1 MKSKQLSCLIICLI
15 VVTFASFFIGRYQQD
30 NLFDLFSNNV
40 LFRQLFFQLR
50 IPRVLTALLIGSG
63 LALAGLV
70 TQTIFRNP
78 LADGGLLGISQ
89 AAGFGAALGIL
100 IFKSNPFW
108 IQLFAFGFGVSALL
122 FSILISG
129 KVGGNKILS
138 LILAGIAVSAVFSAG
153 IGILKYL
160 ADPVDQLPAIVYWLL
175 GSLAGSTWPVLLRTL
190 VIIFPVIIFF
200 CFYRWRLNLL
210 AMDKEVAYSLG
221 LQNKVELW
229 VCLVASV
236 LLTSSIIS
244 ISGVVGWIGLII
256 PNYAR
261 MITGSD
267 TTNSIPVT
275 ILLGGI
281 FAIVCDD
288 LARTL
293 LPGEIPLGIFTA
305 FLGSL
310 MFIGLLIKKEHIA

>member
-1 MKSKQLSCLIICLI
+1 
-15 VVTFASFFIGRYQQD
+15 
-30 NLFDLFSNNV
+30 
-40 LFRQLFFQLR
+40 
-50 IPRVLTALLIGSG
+50 
-63 LALAGLV
+63 
-70 TQTIFRNP
+70 
-78 LADGGLLGISQ
+78 
-89 AAGFGAALGIL
+89 
-100 IFKSNPFW
+100 
-108 IQLFAFGFGVSALL
+108 
-122 FSILISG
+122 
-129 KVGGNKILS
+129 
-138 LILAGIAVSAVFSAG
+138 
-153 IGILKYL
+153 
-160 ADPVDQLPAIVYWLL
+160 
-175 GSLAGSTWPVLLRTL
+175 
-190 VIIFPVIIFF
+190 
-200 CFYRWRLNLL
+200 LL

-221 LQNKVELW
+221 LQNKIELW
-229 VCLVASV
+229 VCLIASV

-281 FAIVCDD
+281 FAIVCDY